1 MRLTLMLSSLIIRI
15 RNYIKPDT
23 LSDIDQ
29 R

>member
-23 LSDIDQ
+23 LSDALIE
-29 R
+29 